1 MTYTRIKVLILL
13 IPTVMVGIWEW
24 VRHQFLMQ
32 YISMDTGNYLTP
44 VLVFM
49 FSIILLL
56 PLFRLMERNQREL
69 EQERA
74 ATGAMEAREAL
85 AKELHDG
92 MAQSLFL
99 LSVRI
104 DRLEQIRKEGSVSA
118 DSVDQ
123 IKKTVHEVNRY
134 VRQAIAN
141 LKVPVSGVESF
152 SLERS
157 IHEQLA
163 AIAGEVMIEVSLD
176 WHLEEQAL
184 TAAEQAELLSC
195 IREAIINVRKHT
207 RAGKVSVSGQGN
219 EHGWLVTIADDGA
232 GIEHDDPFA
241 VNGSYGLQIM
251 RERSRS
257 MGWALQLHSGAD
269 GTTVEIVKGGAQD
282 GTLPG
287 ADRR

>member
-1 MTYTRIKVLILL
+1 
-13 IPTVMVGIWEW
+13 MVGIWEF
-24 VRHQFLMQ
+24 VRHQFLMP
-32 YISMDTGNYLTP
+32 YISMDMGNYLTP
-44 VLVFM
+44 ALVFL

-56 PLFRLMERNQREL
+56 PLFRMMERNQREL

-74 ATGAMEAREAL
+74 AKAAMEAREGL

-104 DRLEQIRKEGSVSA
+104 DRLEQNRKQGGISA
-118 DSVDQ
+118 ESVDQ

-134 VRQAIAN
+134 VRQAIAS
-141 LKVPVSGVESF
+141 LKVPVSGKAEF

-157 IHEQLA
+157 VQEQLSG
-163 AIAGEVMIEVSLD
+163 IASEVMIDVSLN
-176 WHLEEQAL
+176 WSLEKDAL

-207 RAGKVSVSGQGN
+207 RAGR
-219 EHGWLVTIADDGA
+219 VTISGEGGQRHWRVTVADNGA
-232 GIEHDDPFA
+232 GIIHSDPFE
-241 VNGSYGLQIM
+241 VSGSYGLQIM
-251 RERSRS
+251 KERAES
-257 MGWALQLHSGAD
+257 MGWQLALKSGAG
-269 GTTVEIVKGGAQD
+269 GTVVELTKGGPAD
-282 GTLPG
+282 EPLPG